1 MSAIDNKQ
9 LKAAQAEAA
18 TATDTYTHVFKKPFT
33 YVEPATGACIEYT
46 AYTEDYDE
54 DAKTNQQLEL
64 YAKVGSV
71 AEAKTMAEKHLRLH
85 NKFSKTVQFTHTGHV
100 WYVAGVGIRVK
111 GYGFWDGRYI
121 CTQAKHT
128 INENGFT
135 TTVTG
140 RRILEGY

>member
-1 MSAIDNKQ
+1 M
-9 LKAAQAEAA
+9 AA
-18 TATDTYTHVFKKPFT
+18 